1 MPAESTSNQPLIVVT
16 VANAGATH
24 DPTLTLRKSEL
35 YAAWI
40 TRHCGNAA
48 LVDTSTPT
56 AERDR
61 LFGEMAGLLLTGG
74 PDIDPALYHEA
85 PAGAANV
92 DPARDEL

>member
-1 MPAESTSNQPLIVVT
+1 VT
-16 VANAGATH
+16 VA
-24 DPTLTLRKSEL
+24 DPLGSRHPELTANKNEL
-35 YAAWI
+35 YAAGI
-40 TRHCGNAA
+40 TRHGGNAA

-85 PAGAANV
+85 PAGAADV